1 MAEFA
6 ADVLDEGKGP
16 PPATAASGGGGR
28 EEDSYPLTIFYCGVC
43 GLPPEYCEYGS
54 TGEACRAWAEAN
66 CPEVLAIEEGITG
79 LEVQGD
85 AGGEAAGGAE
95 RAAGG
100 EEGPKKK
107 GKKVRIAKPGGKKAA
122 GGEQRVVIGR
132 LSRNRRKFVT
142 VVGGLDT
149 FPDVKIKD
157 AAKKIGKQFACGS
170 SVSKAPSGAE
180 EVVIQGDVLMDL
192 PGFLET
198 TLNIP
203 AAKISV
209 LSTS

>member
-6 ADVLDEGKGP
+6 AADVPDEGKGRAP
-16 PPATAASGGGGR
+16 GGAAA
-28 EEDSYPLTIFYCGVC
+28 EDSYPLTVWYCGVC

-54 TGEACRAWAEAN
+54 TGAECRAWAEAN
-66 CPEVLAIEEGITG
+66 CPEVFAIEEGMAG
-79 LEVQGD
+79 LEVQSG
-85 AGGEAAGGAE
+85 AGNGAEGGEV
-95 RAAGG
+95 G
-100 EEGPKKK
+100 EEKEEPKKK
-107 GKKVRIAKPGGKKAA
+107 GKKVRIAKPGKKGAV
-122 GGEQRVVIGR
+122 GEQRVVIGR

-180 EVVIQGDVLMDL
+180 EVVIQGDVLLDL

-198 TLNIP
+198 TFDIP

-209 LSTS
+209 LST

>member
-6 ADVLDEGKGP
+6 ADAPEEGKGP
-16 PPATAASGGGGR
+16 SGTAGGGSEG
-28 EEDSYPLTIFYCGVC
+28 EEDSYPLTVVYCGVC

-54 TGEACRAWAEAN
+54 TGEECRAWAEAN
-66 CPEVLAIEEGITG
+66 CPEMFAIEEGMAG
-79 LEVQGD
+79 LEVE
-85 AGGEAAGGAE
+85 GGPGKGGGAE
-95 RAAGG
+95 GAEGG
-100 EEGPKKK
+100 DAEPKKK
-107 GKKVRIAKPGGKKAA
+107 GKKVRIAKPGGKKGS

-149 FPDVKIKD
+149 FPDVKMKD

-198 TLNIP
+198 TFNIP

-209 LSTS
+209 LST